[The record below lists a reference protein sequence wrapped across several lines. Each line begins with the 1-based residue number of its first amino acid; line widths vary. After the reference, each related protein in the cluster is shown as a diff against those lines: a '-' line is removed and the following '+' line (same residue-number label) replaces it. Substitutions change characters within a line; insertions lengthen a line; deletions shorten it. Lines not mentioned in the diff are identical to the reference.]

1 MTNYRYLTSSSGT
14 PERKADNKIDMK
26 KIYIDIDIYIK
37 IICDF
42 VQG

>member
-26 KIYIDIDIYIK
+26 KIYIYVYIYIK
-37 IICDF
+37 IIYDF
-42 VQG
+42 VEG